1 MLTNADRSFAVAL
14 PLPQWRNGVG
24 GTKRIVAV
32 RLEVIGWIAEAYC
45 PVKKT
50 CCS

>member
-1 MLTNADRSFAVAL
+1 MLTNADRSFAVAV

-24 GTKRIVAV
+24 GTKGIAA
-32 RLEVIGWIAEAYC
+32 LKLVIRDWIADDYS

-50 CCS
+50 